1 MQHESFPPNPKEL
14 DITWF
19 ISLCRISET
28 GDMLVS
34 SSGCWNSVLAGMK
47 LWQRDKME
55 KTASIA
61 PAALVVCPVYDFVEE
76 KGGTFPLNTFWIAR
90 LS

>member
-1 MQHESFPPNPKEL
+1 
-14 DITWF
+14 
-19 ISLCRISET
+19 
-28 GDMLVS
+28 MLVS

-76 KGGTFPLNTFWIAR
+76 KGGTFP
-90 LS
+90 